1 MENKRKWLHF
11 QLGREWMFNGTYF
24 SPICDKYNPTQEGFM
39 KQSILKIWRNFG
51 YFWQKKQKKYITI
64 KWKELSEIFQNLP
77 FWHRGRVYF
86 MKIIVPCHYNF
97 FSLGP
102 SSREVCFTYWTMLQQ
117 FYRYVFQ
124 IFVNLYQRIK
134 IKWFANPFREGLSLS
149 VLGYFWKPHHIP
161 LKSTLSTLE

>member
-1 MENKRKWLHF
+1 
-11 QLGREWMFNGTYF
+11 MFNWTYF
-24 SPICDKYNPTQEGFM
+24 SPICDNYNHTQEWFM

-51 YFWQKKQKKYITI
+51 YFWQKKQKKYIAI

-102 SSREVCFTYWTMLQQ
+102 SSGEVWTYI
-117 FYRYVFQ
+117 V
-124 IFVNLYQRIK
+124 
-134 IKWFANPFREGLSLS
+134 
-149 VLGYFWKPHHIP
+149 YFDTRFIWKPKQYLLWPSFLRFDGLICYFIT
-161 LKSTLSTLE
+161 LKSIHA